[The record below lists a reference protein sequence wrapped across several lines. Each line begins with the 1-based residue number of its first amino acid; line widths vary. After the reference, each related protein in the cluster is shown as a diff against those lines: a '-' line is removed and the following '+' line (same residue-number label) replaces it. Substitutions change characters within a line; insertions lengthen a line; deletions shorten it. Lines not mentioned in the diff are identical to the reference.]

1 MQRSTRRGGDGEP
14 RIARR
19 LPLPATGDG
28 RSGRSPYPA
37 RAPSRCT
44 LEGLFMDARGQVELV
59 QRAELARGRAAQLRF
74 QLRAS
79 KARLAWEVDRLK
91 SAARRFPQPAAR

>member
-1 MQRSTRRGGDGEP
+1 
-14 RIARR
+14 
-19 LPLPATGDG
+19 
-28 RSGRSPYPA
+28 
-37 RAPSRCT
+37 
-44 LEGLFMDARGQVELV
+44 MDARGQVELV

-91 SAARRFPQPAAR
+91 SAARRFPQPAARSGR

>member
-1 MQRSTRRGGDGEP
+1 
-14 RIARR
+14 
-19 LPLPATGDG
+19 
-28 RSGRSPYPA
+28 
-37 RAPSRCT
+37 
-44 LEGLFMDARGQVELV
+44 MDARGQVELV

-91 SAARRFPQPAAR
+91 SAARRFPQPAARRGR